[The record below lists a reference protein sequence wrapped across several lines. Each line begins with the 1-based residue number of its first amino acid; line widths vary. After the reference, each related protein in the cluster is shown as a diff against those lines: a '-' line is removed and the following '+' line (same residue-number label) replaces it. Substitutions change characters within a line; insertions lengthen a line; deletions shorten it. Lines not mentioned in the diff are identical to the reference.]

1 MTVAEILTEAGEKQ
15 DTVLREHAVLVAL
28 SKVSRYEAECNGFIS
43 KHGQGFEAFRARIE
57 AMENEESFEAEDD
70 LLDWEFAHRA
80 LIRWGDRAQELRRA
94 G

>member
-1 MTVAEILTEAGEKQ
+1 MTVAEILTEAGEQQ

-28 SKVSRYEAECNGFIS
+28 SKVSRYEAECSGFIS
-43 KHGQGFEAFRARIE
+43 KHGQEFEAFRARIE
-57 AMENEESFEAEDD
+57 AMENEENFEAEDD

-80 LIRWGDRAQELRRA
+80 LMRWRDRAQELRRA